1 MQRILEPGEIQA
13 LDATALPRARM
24 PQRADVFA
32 ARARRLRE
40 LAGGNAIGAYLRLMA
55 IVVDAQQQVLSR
67 LGEPVF
73 DETSTLLAQRHGMPI
88 VPAMA
93 ASLGPEW
100 RSVLSQLVACIEVK
114 IAEAD
119 RAVAM
124 ATTIAAGDAIPTA
137 ASKSQAAASA
147 TKAAASAGAPK
158 TSATTTTAPAAT
170 IPPSFI
176 ALLARLRRMSGAEVD
191 AQAAAML
198 ERELDDVDAGIAPF
212 IYAAL
217 QVVWTQRACALTR
230 EDMPYLDTPGLCP
243 VCGSPPVASIVRVGG
258 AYDGYRYLECTLCAT
273 QSHSVRVKCSHC
285 ASTKGI
291 VYQRIEGS
299 PEGTQAESCEEC
311 HSYRKIFAQ
320 SKLFDAEPFVD
331 DLASLPLDLM
341 MNEAG
346 YHRPNPHPFLWPAR
360 DEEEDM

>member
-24 PQRADVFA
+24 PERADVFA

-40 LAGGNAIGAYLRLMA
+40 LAGGNAIGPYLKLMA
-55 IVVDAQQQVLSR
+55 IVVDAQQQVLAR

-73 DETSTLLAQRHGMPI
+73 DEASTMLAQRHGMPI

-100 RSVLSQLVACIEVK
+100 RSVLSQLVECIEAK
-114 IAEAD
+114 IADAGK
-119 RAVAM
+119 AAPA
-124 ATTIAAGDAIPTA
+124 ATTAATRDTVSSA
-137 ASKSQAAASA
+137 ASRAPAATGATSAAPSAAAR
-147 TKAAASAGAPK
+147 TTSAGA
-158 TSATTTTAPAAT
+158 TTAPAEI
-170 IPPSFI
+170 IPPSFT
-176 ALLARLRRMSGAEVD
+176 ALLARLRRMSAAEVD

-198 ERELDDVDAGIAPF
+198 ERELDEVDAGTAPF

-217 QVVWTQRACALTR
+217 QVVWTQRACALAR

-291 VYQRIEGS
+291 AYQSIEGS

-320 SKLFDAEPFVD
+320 SKLFNVEPFVD

>member
-13 LDATALPRARM
+13 LDATALPRVRM

-40 LAGGNAIGAYLRLMA
+40 LADGNAIGAYLRLMA
-55 IVVDAQQQVLSR
+55 IVVDAQQQVLSS
-67 LGEPVF
+67 LGDPVF
-73 DETSTLLAQRHGMPI
+73 DEASTMLAQRHGMPI

-100 RSVLSQLVACIEVK
+100 RAVLDQLVGRIEVT
-114 IAEAD
+114 IAEAGKG
-119 RAVAM
+119 A
-124 ATTIAAGDAIPTA
+124 AIPA
-137 ASKSQAAASA
+137 
-147 TKAAASAGAPK
+147 
-158 TSATTTTAPAAT
+158 
-170 IPPSFI
+170 SFI
-176 ALLARLRRMSGAEVD
+176 ALLTRLRRMSAAEVD
-191 AQAAAML
+191 AQAAALL
-198 ERELDDVDAGIAPF
+198 ERELDEVDAGIAPF

-217 QVVWTQRACALTR
+217 QVVWTQRACALAR
-230 EDMPYLDTPGLCP
+230 EDMPYLDAPGLCP

-273 QSHSVRVKCSHC
+273 QTHSVRVKCSHC

-291 VYQRIEGS
+291 VYQRIEGA
-299 PEGTQAESCEEC
+299 PEGTQAESCDEC

-320 SKLFDAEPFVD
+320 SKLFDAEPFID
-331 DLASLPLDLM
+331 DLASLSLDLM

-346 YHRPNPHPFLWPAR
+346 YHRPDPHPFLWPAR
-360 DEEEDM
+360 DEEEDR

>member
-13 LDATALPRARM
+13 LDATALPRVRL

-40 LAGGNAIGAYLRLMA
+40 LAGGNTIGGYLRLMA
-55 IVVDAQQQVLSR
+55 RLVDAQQQVLSG

-73 DETSTLLAQRHGMPI
+73 DPASTLLAQRHGMPI

-100 RSVLSQLVACIEVK
+100 RAVLGELIEC
-114 IAEAD
+114 
-119 RAVAM
+119 VAM
-124 ATTIAAGDAIPTA
+124 QIAAAD
-137 ASKSQAAASA
+137 
-147 TKAAASAGAPK
+147 KAAASAGTAAGTRPA
-158 TSATTTTAPAAT
+158 TVTTTTATAVAT
-170 IPPSFI
+170 PPLFI
-176 ALLARLRRMSGAEVD
+176 ALLARLRSMSAAELD
-191 AQAAAML
+191 AQASAML
-198 ERELDDVDAGIAPF
+198 ERQFDEVDAGTAPF

-217 QVVWTQRACALTR
+217 QVVWTLRACALAR
-230 EDMPYLDTPGLCP
+230 EDMPYLDAPGLCP
-243 VCGSPPVASIVRVGG
+243 VCGSPPIASIVRVGG

-273 QSHSVRVKCSHC
+273 QTHSVRVKCSHC

-291 VYQRIEGS
+291 AYQSVEGS
-299 PEGTQAESCEEC
+299 PEGTRAESCEEC

-320 SKLFDAEPFVD
+320 SKLFDAEPFID

-346 YHRPNPHPFLWPAR
+346 YHRPSPHPFLWPATN
-360 DEEEDM
+360 EEEDA